1 MTEKITVGV
10 DMPMVTS
17 GTSALGV
24 TDHLNVGV
32 NVIFASVILK
42 AGAFLMSYLQ
52 SVVKEVSF
60 FCHLLLYR
68 V

>member
-1 MTEKITVGV
+1 
-10 DMPMVTS
+10 MVTS

-60 FCHLLLYR
+60 SAICCYTGYKDSNKR
-68 V
+68 RKK

>member
-1 MTEKITVGV
+1 
-10 DMPMVTS
+10 MVTS

-24 TDHLNVGV
+24 TDHLNVGG

-52 SVVKEVSF
+52 SAAKEVSF
-60 FCHLLLYR
+60 FCYMLLYR

>member
-1 MTEKITVGV
+1 VIKEI
-10 DMPMVTS
+10 DFEIRPMVTS

-24 TDHLNVGV
+24 TDHLNVEV

-52 SVVKEVSF
+52 SVAKEVSF

>member
-1 MTEKITVGV
+1 MIKEI
-10 DMPMVTS
+10 DFEIRPMVTS
-17 GTSALGV
+17 GTSALVV

-52 SVVKEVSF
+52 SVVKGEK
-60 FCHLLLYR
+60 
-68 V
+68 

>member
-1 MTEKITVGV
+1 
-10 DMPMVTS
+10 MVTS

-52 SVVKEVSF
+52 SVVKEVRF

>member
-1 MTEKITVGV
+1 
-10 DMPMVTS
+10 MVTS
-17 GTSALGV
+17 GTSALGG
-24 TDHLNVGV
+24 TDHLNVGG

-52 SVVKEVSF
+52 SAAKEVSF
-60 FCHLLLYR
+60 FCYMLLYR